1 MVNKF
6 RTLSIKWKI
15 FLLPAL
21 VFSLS
26 LMLGFAYFA
35 YQSYWL
41 NVTTSLNGLMNFVD
55 AKQQGVIR
63 FIDQNEKLARQMAN
77 LVEHADANVVRGQFA
92 SVVATDVFKLEEHPF
107 KEDINAGKRKI
118 PTWTV
123 YHAIDYVQGGVIR
136 FSSDPKRE
144 GRVWNHDIDLK
155 SGYSDPYYDE
165 DAPIITFAAQV
176 SSLPQEGGGE
186 GGTVYVHADARML
199 TNIVNG
205 EIGNL
210 AGDMG
215 AFYLAGVGKTFDYY
229 LVNKDNLLIT
239 ESRARPDQFLKG
251 QGSEAPWRATIQQ
264 AGVICSSSGVY
275 LTNAKCTTGCRETMG
290 FYTGVNGKAM
300 LGASMPFYDSRWT
313 IVVEQE
319 SSEVLEPMWTMFAE
333 QLGMLLLL
341 SVISI
346 WLYLHWQNRVIV
358 YPLKYL
364 QRAIEEVEHTQNFS
378 QQIEVASGDE
388 FGELAEA
395 FNRMS
400 HNLDDSYQRDARE
413 KLAEARKVK
422 LLREQ
427 LATIS
432 EHIEKVASGDL
443 SRRLDI
449 VGDED
454 LARLGENLNTMTE
467 SLAVVASSTTEG
479 INSIYSALAELQ
491 HSIISQSSGASE
503 QAAAVNETTAA
514 LDQIKGMAAQ
524 AMERVKML
532 GETAERSRRESE
544 LGGVAVEQAIAG
556 MAGILHRMEGIAQTI
571 LALSEQIQQIGEI
584 TGVVTNLAQQSKM
597 LALNASIE
605 AAKAGE
611 AGKGFAVVAA
621 EVRELAEQ
629 SQQSTAQVQKILQ
642 DIRHATDRAVMATE
656 EGSKGVDAGMLSVQR
671 SGDVM
676 RQLNEVVRETAVYSQ
691 QISAVV
697 KQQFL
702 GLEQVSNAMKDI
714 NNVTIQFVSSA
725 QQSKESSAGISKV
738 ADRLR
743 DSVSTYKL

>member
-26 LMLGFAYFA
+26 LMVGFAYFA

-77 LVEHADANVVRGQFA
+77 LVEHGDANVVRSQFA

-123 YHAIDYVQGGVIR
+123 YHAIDYVQGGIIR

-155 SGYSDPYYDE
+155 YGYSDPYYDE
-165 DAPIITFAAQV
+165 DAPIITFAAKV

-229 LVNKDNLLIT
+229 IVNKDNLLIT
-239 ESRARPDQFLKG
+239 ESRTRPDQFLKG

-290 FYTGVNGKAM
+290 FYPGVNGKAM

-313 IVVEQE
+313 IVVEEE

-333 QLGMLLLL
+333 QLAILLLL
-341 SVISI
+341 SAISI
-346 WLYLHWQNRVIV
+346 WLYLLWQNRLIV
-358 YPLKYL
+358 HPLKYL
-364 QRAIEEVEHTQNFS
+364 QQAIEEVERTQDFS

-427 LATIS
+427 LSTIS

-524 AMERVKML
+524 AMEKVQML

-544 LGGVAVEQAIAG
+544 LGGVAVEQAISG
-556 MAGILHRMEGIAQTI
+556 MTAILHRMEGIAQTI

-676 RQLNEVVRETAVYSQ
+676 RQLSEVVRETAVYSQ

-702 GLEQVSNAMKDI
+702 GLEQVSNAMRDI
-714 NNVTIQFVSSA
+714 NNVTMQFVSSA

>member
-6 RTLSIKWKI
+6 RKLSIKWKI
-15 FLLPAL
+15 FFLPAL
-21 VFSLS
+21 VFGLA
-26 LMLGFAYFA
+26 LVMGFTYFA

-77 LVEHADANVVRGQFA
+77 LVEHADANVVRSQFA

-123 YHAIDYVQGGVIR
+123 YHAIDYVQGGIIR

-144 GRVWNHDIDLK
+144 GLVWNHDIDLK
-155 SGYSDPYYDE
+155 YGYSDPYYDE
-165 DAPIITFAAQV
+165 DVPIITFAAQV
-176 SSLPQEGGGE
+176 STLPQE

-264 AGVICSSSGVY
+264 AGVICSNSGVY

-290 FYTGVNGKAM
+290 FYTGVNGKSM

-319 SSEVLEPMWTMFAE
+319 VNEVLEPMWDMLAK
-333 QLGMLLLL
+333 QLLMLLAL
-341 SVISI
+341 SAACM
-346 WLYLHWQNRVIV
+346 WLYLHWQGRVILH
-358 YPLKYL
+358 PLRSL
-364 QRAIEEVEHTQNFS
+364 QHAIEGVERTQNFS
-378 QQIEVASGDE
+378 QQIKITAEDE
-388 FGELAEA
+388 FGELADA

-400 HNLDDSYQRDARE
+400 HSVDDSHQRGERE
-413 KLAEARKVK
+413 KLAEARKTK
-422 LLREQ
+422 ELRER
-427 LATIS
+427 LAIIS
-432 EHIEKVASGDL
+432 AHIEQVASGDL

-449 VGDED
+449 VGDDD
-454 LARLGENLNTMTE
+454 LARLGENLNIMTE

-479 INSIYSALAELQ
+479 ISSIYSALTELQ
-491 HSIISQSSGASE
+491 HSINGQSSGASE

-514 LDQIKGMAAQ
+514 MDQIKGMAAQ
-524 AMERVKML
+524 AMERVQML

-544 LGGVAVEQAIAG
+544 LGGVAVEQAISG
-556 MAGILHRMEGIAQTI
+556 MTGILHRMEGIAQTI

-611 AGKGFAVVAA
+611 AGKGFAVVAT

-676 RQLNEVVRETAVYSQ
+676 RQLSEVVRETAVYSQ

-697 KQQFL
+697 KQQFI
-702 GLEQVSNAMKDI
+702 GLEQVTNAMKDI
-714 NNVTIQFVSSA
+714 NKVTMQFVSST
-725 QQSKESSAGISKV
+725 QQSKESTAGISKV

-743 DSVSTYKL
+743 DSVSAYKL